1 MLTQLIGVAGGRRTL
16 CLSELLGPEAPSP
29 KEY

>member
-16 CLSELLGPEAPSP
+16 LSELLGPEPPSL
-29 KEY
+29 KED